1 MQLQEIVKSFQDNE
15 MSYDDMLETCLRLKI
30 HYESSNNTEVVE
42 ALKGL
47 YIFIINKKNEGRSI
61 YPIKK
66 EILKFLLLIIK
77 KYT

>member
-1 MQLQEIVKSFQDNE
+1 MNLQEIVKSFQKNE
-15 MSYDDMLETCLRLKI
+15 MTYEDMLETCLRLKI

-47 YIFIINKKNEGRSI
+47 YTFIVAKQDEGRSI
-61 YPIKK
+61 YPIKQ
-66 EILKFLLLIIK
+66 EALKFLLLIIK